1 MEFISSMQ
9 FSSHL
14 STERNHPHKIVS
26 SLNGT
31 TLPSTCNRIPPIC
44 CLGLI
49 GKVADGGFK
58 LFSSFA
64 CIICYGFF
72 QFYFTLPLTFI
83 HSCLTSRS
91 ISFITCHANFKFFS
105 SGFFYRYSTKRDSL
119 EAMDG
124 ESILY
129 SIWNFA
135 IFWFVFYVF
144 WFSFVCDSILFVFL
158 NLHLKFVS
166 YVIGGETLIC
176 VCFD

>member
-1 MEFISSMQ
+1 MQ

-105 SGFFYRYSTKRDSL
+105 SGFFFIDIPPKEILWKPWMVSPFY
-119 EAMDG
+119 
-124 ESILY
+124 ILY
-129 SIWNFA
+129 GILQYFDLFFMFSDSPL
-135 IFWFVFYVF
+135 YV
-144 WFSFVCDSILFVFL
+144 ILFYSF
-158 NLHLKFVS
+158 F
-166 YVIGGETLIC
+166 LIC
-176 VCFD
+176 I